1 MSKWLVTPI
10 YGKAVWKGTNPTER
24 GRNRSPWLLTT
35 YKSWDDPPS
44 PLGVPK
50 REDIANVS
58 VRWDRDSALSDLA
71 SERFVLEFLGRSPIG
86 SHC

>member
-1 MSKWLVTPI
+1 MEPF
-10 YGKAVWKGTNPTER
+10 GRGTNPTER
-24 GRNRSPWLLTT
+24 GLTITMVINHLL